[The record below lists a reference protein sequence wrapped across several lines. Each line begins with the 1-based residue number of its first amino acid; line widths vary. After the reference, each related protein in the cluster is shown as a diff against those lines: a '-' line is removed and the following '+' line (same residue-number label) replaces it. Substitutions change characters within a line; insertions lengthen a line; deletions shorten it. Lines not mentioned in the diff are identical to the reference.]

1 MTETITATENIT
13 TETNKGK
20 RGRKAYTFHDL
31 VSMEPNEVSHA
42 WADYMS
48 RVFGIT
54 ADPKLFQLT
63 HMSSVRNMFHESE
76 EYKVAEAARQAR
88 IDTNKAVQVAASVD
102 SLLAKLSPEQRAAL
116 ASALSA

>member
-1 MTETITATENIT
+1 MTETITATET
-13 TETNKGK
+13 TATETNKGK

-31 VSMEPNEVSHA
+31 VSMEPNEVAHA

-63 HMSSVRNMFHESE
+63 HMSSVRNMFHDSD
-76 EYKVAEAARQAR
+76 EYKAA
-88 IDTNKAVQVAASVD
+88 VD

-116 ASALSA
+116 AAALSA